1 MLRGTQWKLS
11 IQFPDQSWE
20 YESQIDEFLSDFICL
35 DASANRDYNTDKPEA
50 IRSKSYWKLGKNDV
64 YSAVTDAMNNSVK
77 NTIDSEMHSMISGE
91 YSNKFVNINLQCT
104 KNDCKNTNQ
113 QAQCMDPIH
122 EDLEFQ
128 CVSPN
133 TFAPPNKKS

>member
-35 DASANRDYNTDKPEA
+35 DASANRNYNTDKPEP

-64 YSAVTDAMNNSVK
+64 YSAVTDAMNNTVK
-77 NTIDSEMHSMISGE
+77 NTIDAEMQSMVSGE
-91 YSNKFVNINLQCT
+91 YSNEL
-104 KNDCKNTNQ
+104 
-113 QAQCMDPIH
+113 
-122 EDLEFQ
+122 
-128 CVSPN
+128 
-133 TFAPPNKKS
+133 